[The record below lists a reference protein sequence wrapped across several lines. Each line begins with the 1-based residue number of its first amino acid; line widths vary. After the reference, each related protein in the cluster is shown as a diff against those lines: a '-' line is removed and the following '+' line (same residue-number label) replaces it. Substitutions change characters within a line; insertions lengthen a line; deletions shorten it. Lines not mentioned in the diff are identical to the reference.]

1 MWTFIFTFHKMQFMN
16 SMVSELPETLPY
28 CFPKQVFNFS
38 FTKYINEIIQYVV
51 FCAWVLP
58 IYPDLSFL
66 SLLMKLW
73 SVFSY
78 FSYYIYTYRERERET
93 ETETETD
100 RESDIVVL
108 MCISLMISEY
118 SFEIYLIKILPTWNF
133 FFCVC
138 VLLLRY

>member
-1 MWTFIFTFHKMQFMN
+1 MN

-38 FTKYINEIIQYVV
+38 FTKYISEIIQYVV
-51 FCAWVLP
+51 FCVWLLP
-58 IYPDLSFL
+58 IYPDLFSL

-73 SVFSY
+73 SVFLY
-78 FSYYIYTYRERERET
+78 FSYSYIYIYIERERET
-93 ETETETD
+93 ETETERD

-108 MCISLMISEY
+108 MCISLMISEC
-118 SFEIYLIKILPTWNF
+118 SFEIYLIKILPTWNC